1 MATQAYAGGA
11 FASIYVGPFG
21 GSSPL
26 TQIQLVSTGNF
37 ELRELME
44 MSWVQ
49 ATGSYEQAGARTMS
63 LSLALMSN
71 DDMAIKLARGV
82 ALSASD
88 PFGTPTGAQYVIVLV
103 DGENNSDQNYYI
115 PCCQASSINLSI
127 VRGKSVQSQT
137 PLQFGWQDP
146 DMDTLLF
153 TNGTLTEIGTLL
165 GAQNPF

>member
-1 MATQAYAGGA
+1 MASQDYASGPFSAIFAGA
-11 FASIYVGPFG
+11 FGAGV
-21 GSSPL
+21 PL
-26 TQIQLVSTGNF
+26 TQIDLTSTGNF
-37 ELRELME
+37 ELVENCPME
-44 MSWVQ
+44 WVQ
-49 ATGSYEQAGARTMS
+49 ATGSYEQSGARTMS

-71 DDMAIKLARGV
+71 DETAIKLARGL

-103 DGENNSDQNYYI
+103 DGTPGGDQNYYI

-137 PLQFGWQDP
+137 PLQFGYTDP

-153 TNGTLTEIGTLL
+153 TNGTLTEIGVLL
-165 GAQNPF
+165 GAQDPF